1 MMDARSQRLWQRGMS
16 HFQQGNAAAAQA
28 AFEAMLARDPDSGPA
43 LYRLSLL
50 QASQGRY
57 VQAAQLAERAYAQQP
72 DRLELLVHLARCRLM
87 CGRTEAARDL
97 ATRALGMPREDA
109 VLIDALGVV
118 LTRLDEQSMAVELF
132 DQAIA
137 MRPGV
142 ASLHYNRALALR
154 QFDQEE
160 AAERDLERCIE
171 LNPAHGKAH
180 WTLASLRARS
190 AGEDHVDRLRAQL
203 AQTPPGSA
211 QEELFSLSVFK
222 ELDDLGRYAEA
233 AEALERGI
241 GSRRE
246 RWAQSGVEPRA
257 ATDAILRVC
266 NEDFPVPPLL
276 RVETAPLFIVGMPGS
291 GVGLVGKLLAR
302 HPRIHHL
309 GLMRPFARL
318 MSEAIGRDS
327 TAPFNAP
334 AFRAAAR
341 LDFERL
347 GAEWRAAV
355 SPPAGAPLVLCESRP
370 MNFQLAAFIARALPG
385 ARFLHV
391 TRDPVDNCVSVLARP
406 GGEASL
412 PSHDPG
418 RLASSYLDYRRLML
432 HWDRQ
437 LPGRMFEVSYESL
450 VEKPETVLR
459 VLCGFLGIRYGS
471 AMRTGLQLHSRSIGR
486 GARYLDRLPALRAL
500 A

>member
-1 MMDARSQRLWQRGMS
+1 MDARSQRLWQRGMF
-16 HFQQGNAAAAQA
+16 HFQQGNGAAAQA
-28 AFEAMLARDPDSGPA
+28 AFEAMLARNPDSGPA

-50 QASQGRY
+50 HARQGRFLL
-57 VQAAQLAERAYAQQP
+57 ATRLAQRASELQP
-72 DRLELLVHLARCRLM
+72 DRAELLIHLARCRLM
-87 CGRTEAARDL
+87 CGRTEAAREL
-97 ATRALGMPREDA
+97 ATRAVGMPRDDA
-109 VLIDALGVV
+109 VLLDALGVV
-118 LTRLDEQSMAVELF
+118 LTRLDEQSMALEMF

-142 ASLHYNRALALR
+142 ASLHYNRALALT
-154 QFDQEE
+154 QFNQDE
-160 AAERDLERCIE
+160 AAERDLERCLE
-171 LNPAHGKAH
+171 LSPGHGKAH
-180 WTLASLRARS
+180 WTLASLHSCRA
-190 AGEDHVDRLRAQL
+190 GDEHVALLREQL
-203 AQTPPGSA
+203 LRTPPGSV
-211 QEELFSLSVFK
+211 QEELLSLSLFK
-222 ELDDLGRYAEA
+222 KLDELGHYSEA
-233 AEALERGI
+233 AEALDRGI

-246 RWAQSGVEPRA
+246 RWAQVGLDPRA

-266 NEDFPVPPLL
+266 NDDFPVPAPV
-276 RVETAPLFIVGMPGS
+276 REASAPLFIVGMPGS
-291 GVGLVGKLLAR
+291 GVGLVGKLLSR
-302 HPRIHHL
+302 HSRIHHL

-327 TAPFNAP
+327 TAPFD
-334 AFRAAAR
+334 AAAFEAAAK

-347 GAEWRAAV
+347 GAEWQAAV
-355 SPPAGAPLVLCESRP
+355 SPPAGASLLLCESRP
-370 MNFQLAAFIARALPG
+370 MNFQLAAFVARALPG

-391 TRDPVDNCVSVLARP
+391 TRDPVDNCFSVLARP

-412 PSHDPG
+412 PSHDPA

-432 HWDRQ
+432 HWDRR

-471 AMRTGLQLHSRSIGR
+471 AMRTGLQLHARSIGR
-486 GARYLDRLPALRAL
+486 GARYLDRLPALRGL

>member
-1 MMDARSQRLWQRGMS
+1 MDARSQRLWQRGMS
-16 HFQQGNAAAAQA
+16 HIQQGNPAAAQA
-28 AFEAMLARDPDSGPA
+28 AFEAMLARDPDSAPA

-50 QASQGRY
+50 QARQGRY
-57 VQAAQLAERAYAQQP
+57 IAASQLAQRAHAQQP
-72 DRLELLVHLARCRLM
+72 DRPELLVHLARCRLM
-87 CGRTEAARDL
+87 CGRTEIAREL
-97 ATRALGMPREDA
+97 ATRALGMPREDP
-109 VLIDALGVV
+109 VLMDALGVL
-118 LTRLDEQSMAVELF
+118 LTRLDEQSMAIELF

-137 MRPGV
+137 MRPDV
-142 ASLHYNRALALR
+142 ASLYYNRALALR
-154 QFDQEE
+154 QFDQQE
-160 AAERDLERCIE
+160 AAERDLEKCIA
-171 LNPAHGKAH
+171 LYPAHGKAH
-180 WTLASLRARS
+180 WTLASLRAPGG
-190 AGEDHVDRLRAQL
+190 GEDHVGRLRAQL
-203 AQTPPGSA
+203 ARTLPGST
-211 QEELFSLSVFK
+211 QEELFSLSLFK

-233 AEALERGI
+233 TEALERGI

-246 RWAQSGVEPRA
+246 RWLQTGLDPRA
-257 ATDAILRVC
+257 VTDAVLRVC
-266 NEDFPVPPLL
+266 NDDFPVPPPM
-276 RVETAPLFIVGMPGS
+276 RVGTAPLFIVGMPGS
-291 GVGLVGKLLAR
+291 GVALVGKLLAR

-309 GLMRPFARL
+309 GLIRPFARL

-327 TAPFNAP
+327 SAPFD
-334 AFRAAAR
+334 AAAFEAGAK

-391 TRDPVDNCVSVLARP
+391 TRDPVDNCLSVLARP

-412 PSHDPG
+412 PSHDPA
-418 RLASSYLDYRRLML
+418 RIASSYLDYRRLML

-486 GARYLDRLPALRAL
+486 GTRYLDRLPALRAL